1 MLKYHHVRSE
11 CLDPF
16 FGKKSR
22 QFCICYKQ
30 DQTRFIQF
38 SVSVCSNKD
47 QYNKKKAR
55 EIAKQ
60 RMDRFESWILPKT
73 HKKMY
78 DNLTTLENL
87 IAMNPKAFCIKLE
100 GF

>member
-11 CLDPF
+11 HIKPF
-16 FGKKSR
+16 FGEDTP

-30 DQTRFIQF
+30 DKTRFIQF
-38 SVSVCSNKD
+38 AVSVCSDKD

-55 EIAKQ
+55 ELAKM

-78 DNLTTLENL
+78 DNLTTIENL
-87 IAMNPKAFCIKLE
+87 IAANPKAFCIKLE
-100 GF
+100 EF